1 MKKIVL
7 GLTVAALL
15 TGCGTATSPSS
26 EPTDTYT
33 DYAAS
38 DTTTSPEDEFLYDV
52 HSVHNSR
59 VDSKDDAWLIES
71 GYTVCETLAA
81 GYTVLDI
88 AAMMS
93 EAGLDSAGNEGVA
106 ALVAAAVVNLCPEYQ
121 YQLEG

>member
-1 MKKIVL
+1 
-7 GLTVAALL
+7 
-15 TGCGTATSPSS
+15 
-26 EPTDTYT
+26 
-33 DYAAS
+33 
-38 DTTTSPEDEFLYDV
+38 
-52 HSVHNSR
+52 
-59 VDSKDDAWLIES
+59 
-71 GYTVCETLAA
+71 VCETLAA